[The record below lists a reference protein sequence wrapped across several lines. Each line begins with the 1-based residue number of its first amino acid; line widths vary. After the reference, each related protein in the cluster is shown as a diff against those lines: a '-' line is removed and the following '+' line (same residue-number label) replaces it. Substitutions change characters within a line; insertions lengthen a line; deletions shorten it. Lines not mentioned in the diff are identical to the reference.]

1 MIRSILM
8 DESLKKSKYPS
19 IDFDFD
25 ELSTIDDSAFDA
37 IEDTLRNRMPRRRII
52 TSHAQHRQMEHM
64 HLLRTAHQHIAN
76 TRNKVHHNIIGN
88 AIF

>member
-1 MIRSILM
+1 M

-37 IEDTLRNRMPRRRII
+37 IEDTLRNA
-52 TSHAQHRQMEHM
+52 SS
-64 HLLRTAHQHIAN
+64 
-76 TRNKVHHNIIGN
+76 VGN
-88 AIF
+88 ATQAGLQTASLQSAIDSYAQAMNQAAIAKSTGLPVKTSSAQD